1 MKLCIRDIIEFQ
13 YKISERKIPSDLHTI
28 MNTEYY
34 SESKGENIQ
43 VGSLDL
49 THLLRIMNVM
59 AEKIEDRQYDMEI
72 LHTEK
77 QEQLTKDLE
86 TVKKIRE
93 LLNEGELTI

>member
-1 MKLCIRDIIEFQ
+1 
-13 YKISERKIPSDLHTI
+13 
-28 MNTEYY
+28 
-34 SESKGENIQ
+34 
-43 VGSLDL
+43 
-49 THLLRIMNVM
+49 MNVM

-77 QEQLTKDLE
+77 QERLTKDLE